1 MNHILLFFKMEIN
14 KLKGFF
20 FLFAIIFLL
29 LSVPFETDAK
39 KKKEFPRAE
48 IKVSYDYP
56 HKHLKTDAKAY
67 DTEHKMVLL
76 ANSGYSKFFSPRT
89 EFLDSLKSTPSGE
102 AIYKKMKRAGIKR
115 YIETQDDSSILT
127 SQGKLYVFK
136 NSADSIVTVYDQTGM
151 LEQGYYSESLAEMV
165 WEVGDSV
172 KTVLGYECVMA
183 ETDYHGR
190 HWTVWFTPDIPIQ
203 DGPWKLCGLPGLILE
218 ASESTGQHQFIA
230 TGIESSNQE
239 IVPIY
244 NPKKYD
250 KMNRKDMLRGM
261 RQYLTNGATMVN
273 AFISNTPSGEK
284 IEIKNEVNDAPD
296 LHIDFL
302 ETDYHK

>member
-1 MNHILLFFKMEIN
+1 MTPKSIIITIIAF
-14 KLKGFF
+14 
-20 FLFAIIFLL
+20 FAIFDM
-29 LSVPFETDAK
+29 SAK
-39 KKKEFPRAE
+39 KKKEYPRAE

-67 DTEHKMVLL
+67 NTEHKMLLL
-76 ANSGYSKFFSPRT
+76 ANSGYSKFFSPVT
-89 EFLDSLKSTPSGE
+89 EYYDSLNSTPSGKT
-102 AIYKKMKRAGIKR
+102 IFNKMMSVGVKKA
-115 YIETQDDSSILT
+115 IETGDHSYVPT
-127 SQGKLYVFK
+127 NQGDLYVFK
-136 NSADSIVTVYDQTGM
+136 NSSDSTVTVYDQAGM
-151 LEQGYYSESLAEMV
+151 LEQGYYSEPLAEMV

-183 ETDYHGR
+183 KTDYHGR

-218 ASESTGQHQFIA
+218 ACESTGQHQFIA
-230 TGIESSNQE
+230 KGIESSNQE

-244 NPKKYD
+244 NPKEYD

-261 RQYLTNGATMVN
+261 RQYLTNGDTMVN

-284 IEIKNEVNDAPD
+284 IEIKNEVNDTPD
-296 LHIDFL
+296 LHVDFL
-302 ETDYHK
+302 ETDYHE